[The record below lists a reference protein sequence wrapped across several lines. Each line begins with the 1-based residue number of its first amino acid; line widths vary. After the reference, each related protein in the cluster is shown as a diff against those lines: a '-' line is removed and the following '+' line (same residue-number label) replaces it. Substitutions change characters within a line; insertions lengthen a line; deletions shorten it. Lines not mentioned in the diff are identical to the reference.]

1 MRSPR
6 RTGVTVAVACLAL
19 LVGCTTTPL
28 QVGGSSPVPTVV
40 PAGPRSASIP
50 ADPVP
55 VERNPV
61 PQLPTTVASSDG
73 PNVTVT
79 DVSRIVTLDRFGTY
93 GTTVFALGLGA
104 NLVGRDIA
112 TKFPATA
119 HIPVLTPDGTNANLE
134 ALLAL
139 RPTVVL
145 ADASLPS
152 ISALAVR
159 LRAAR
164 IPVVLGE
171 PSRNLDN
178 TAAQLRATAAALGV
192 VAAGEKLVERVDG
205 QIAQARALVPRL
217 NPKPKIAFLYA
228 RGTGL
233 MILGGPG
240 SGASE
245 LIEFLGG
252 VDAGT
257 AAGLKEPYMSLTAEG
272 LIKAAPD
279 VLLMMTDGLAS
290 VGGIDGLLRVPGVAQ
305 TPAGRTRTVIDMPD
319 GQLLTFGPRTG
330 AVALALAK
338 ALYED

>member
-1 MRSPR
+1 MAAVVL
-6 RTGVTVAVACLAL
+6 GVAGSLAL
-19 LVGCTTTPL
+19 GGCTTTPL
-28 QVGGSSPVPTVV
+28 DVGGSSPAVTVV
-40 PAGPRSASIP
+40 PTGPRTAPVP

-55 VERNPV
+55 VATNPT
-61 PQLPTTVASSDG
+61 PQLPSTVISSDG
-73 PNVTVT
+73 PNVTVS
-79 DVSRIVTLDRFGTY
+79 DVSRIVALDRFGTY
-93 GTTVFALGLGA
+93 GTTVFALGLGT

-112 TKFPATA
+112 TKFPAA
-119 HIPVLTPDGTNANLE
+119 QHIPVLTPDGTNANLE

-164 IPVVLGE
+164 IPVVLGD
-171 PSRNLDN
+171 PSRDLGN
-178 TAAQLRATAAALGV
+178 TADQLRATAAALGV
-192 VAAGEKLVERVDG
+192 REVGEQLVTRTEE
-205 QIAQARALVPRL
+205 QIAQAARLVPNL
-217 NPKPKIAFLYA
+217 TPKPKIAFLYA

-240 SGASE
+240 SGATE
-245 LIEFLGG
+245 LITFLGG

-257 AAGLKEPYMSLTAEG
+257 AAGLTEAYTSLTAEG

-279 VLLMMTDGLAS
+279 VLLMMSEGLAS
-290 VGGIDGLLRVPGVAQ
+290 VGGIDGLLKVPGVAQ
-305 TPAGRTRTVIDMPD
+305 TPAGRTRTVIDMAD

-330 AVALALAK
+330 VVALALAK
-338 ALYED
+338 ALYQG

>member
-1 MRSPR
+1 MFALIVPAL
-6 RTGVTVAVACLAL
+6 VVA
-19 LVGCTTTPL
+19 GCTTAPL
-28 QVGGSSPVPTVV
+28 DVGGAPTVSVV
-40 PAGPRSASIP
+40 PAGPRTAPIA

-55 VERNPV
+55 IGVRPV
-61 PQLPTTVASSDG
+61 PQLPVTVASADG
-73 PNVTVT
+73 PAVTVA
-79 DVSRIVTLDRFGTY
+79 DASRIIALDRFGTY

-112 TKFPATA
+112 TKFPAA
-119 HIPVLTPDGTNANLE
+119 QHIPVLTPDGTNANLE
-134 ALLAL
+134 AILAL

-152 ISALAVR
+152 VSALAVR

-164 IPVVLGE
+164 IPVVLGD
-171 PSRNLDN
+171 PVRDLDN
-178 TAAQLRATAAALGV
+178 TAAQLRSTAAALGV
-192 VAAGEKLVERVDG
+192 ASAGAELAARTEK
-205 QIAQARALVPRL
+205 QIAAARALVPRL
-217 NPKPKIAFLYA
+217 NPKPKVAFLYA

-245 LIEFLGG
+245 LIAFLGG
-252 VDAGT
+252 IDAGT
-257 AAGLKEPYMSLTAEG
+257 AAGLTEPYTSLTAEG

-290 VGGIDGLLRVPGVAQ
+290 VGGVDGLLRVPGVAQ
-305 TPAGRTRTVIDMPD
+305 TPAGKTRTVIDMAD

-330 AVALALAK
+330 EVALALAT
-338 ALYED
+338 ALYRWPR